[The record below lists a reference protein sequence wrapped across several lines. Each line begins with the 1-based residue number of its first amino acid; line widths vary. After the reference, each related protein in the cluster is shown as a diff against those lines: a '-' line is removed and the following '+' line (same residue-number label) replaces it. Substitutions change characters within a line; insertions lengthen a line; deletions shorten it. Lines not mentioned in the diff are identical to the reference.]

1 MPCPAGVNIPPGCFE
16 AYNTGGGGTLPSK
29 VMYQFRIGGKMD
41 GAEPAYAS
49 LCKNCGRCVKVC
61 PQHLPIPEH
70 LAEVAREY
78 ETVGARIIG
87 SVTEYALRLMR
98 WNTLRKS

>member
-1 MPCPAGVNIPPGCFE
+1 MRRCAKLRQMREGMPA
-16 AYNTGGGGTLPSK
+16 
-29 VMYQFRIGGKMD
+29 
-41 GAEPAYAS
+41 AS
-49 LCKNCGRCVKVC
+49 
-61 PQHLPIPEH
+61 PHPEH